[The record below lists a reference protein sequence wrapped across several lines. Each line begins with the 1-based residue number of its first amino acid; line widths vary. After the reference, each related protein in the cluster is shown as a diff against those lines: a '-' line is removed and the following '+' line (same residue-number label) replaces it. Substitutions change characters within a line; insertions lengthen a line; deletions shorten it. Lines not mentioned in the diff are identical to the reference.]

1 MRALIFAAVLLIA
14 STARATVED
23 YYTLV
28 DSAEFYIGAH
38 EWARAEEFIQKA
50 LRNEPD
56 NQNTSLLLSNLA
68 TVQRYQGKNREAL
81 KNYNVALFMTPNS
94 VTLLK
99 NRASLFLDMDSTE
112 RAYADYNRV
121 LEIDGYDIEALYNR
135 GMLSL
140 DKKMMEDSKA
150 DFQKIKDISPNSYF
164 AYNGFAIWYKANGN
178 YAKAIENYGVIIKE
192 RPSVNALA
200 NRAECFLELKQFN
213 NAEAD
218 IRNAL
223 TTDPR
228 NGYLYLLRAKL
239 NRLRFETDAAQRDV
253 ALAKEYGVDDAVVKA
268 FLGLED

>member
-121 LEIDGYDIEALYNR
+121 LEIDGYDIVLE
-135 GMLSL
+135 
-140 DKKMMEDSKA
+140 DKELNKRVVLDSKTTYMFNA
-150 DFQKIKDISPNSYF
+150 SSVDN
-164 AYNGFAIWYKANGN
+164 ANRFVVYLQSETTSIGSVN
-178 YAKAIENYGVIIKE
+178 KTEEIENSEGIYTISGVRVSEPLSKGIYIQNGKKIIIK
-192 RPSVNALA
+192 
-200 NRAECFLELKQFN
+200 
-213 NAEAD
+213 
-218 IRNAL
+218 
-223 TTDPR
+223 
-228 NGYLYLLRAKL
+228 
-239 NRLRFETDAAQRDV
+239 
-253 ALAKEYGVDDAVVKA
+253 
-268 FLGLED
+268 

>member
-121 LEIDGYDIEALYNR
+121 LVIDGYDIEALYNR